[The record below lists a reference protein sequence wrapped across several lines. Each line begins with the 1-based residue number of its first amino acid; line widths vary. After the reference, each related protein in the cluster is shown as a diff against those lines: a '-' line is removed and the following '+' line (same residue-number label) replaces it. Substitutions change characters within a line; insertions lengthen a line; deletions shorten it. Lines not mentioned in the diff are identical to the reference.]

1 MSDYNEEK
9 NGYAAFS
16 VKLLGGFDLLCD
28 QHPVRLP
35 LGDQRLIAFLALRSR
50 ASRAEAA
57 GSLWPEV
64 DDLRAHGCLRTGIWQ
79 IQRCCPGLL
88 VTQGKELRFGN
99 DVYVD
104 TIDFEGRAHRI
115 LREPQNI
122 PLAELMDDAILRR
135 LLPGWYD
142 EWLLHAQEQF
152 KQLQLHV
159 LEVVGEELLSR
170 EKPGPALWAAFDAIN
185 AEPLRESAHRLV
197 IRIHIAEGNA
207 SEAIRHYRQYSSLLH
222 DELGVRPTKQLQ
234 ELVGGIHFNIP
245 VVAHRDD
252 LN

>member
-1 MSDYNEEK
+1 MRDYKKERNEHVT
-9 NGYAAFS
+9 FS

-28 QHPVRLP
+28 QNPVRLP
-35 LGDQRLIAFLALRSR
+35 LGYQRLVAFLALRTR
-50 ASRAEAA
+50 ASRAEVA

-88 VTQGKELRFGN
+88 VTQGKELRFGS

-104 TIDFEGRAHRI
+104 AIDFEGRAHRI

-122 PLAELMDDAILRR
+122 PLVELADDAILRR

-142 EWLLHAQEQF
+142 DWVLLAQEQF
-152 KQLQLHV
+152 RQLQLHV
-159 LEVVGEELLSR
+159 LEVAGEELLSR
-170 EKPGPALWAAFDAIN
+170 EKTGPALWAALDAVN

-197 IRIHIAEGNA
+197 IRIHIAEGNV

-222 DELGVRPTKQLQ
+222 GELGVQPTKQLQ
-234 ELVGGIHFNIP
+234 EIVGGIHFNIP
-245 VVAHRDD
+245 VVAHWDD
-252 LN
+252 LS